1 MNGKKLIR
9 NSTAEFLIFIGQAG
23 EQSIEA
29 RYEDETLW
37 LSQKLM
43 AELFGVDV
51 RTVGEHL
58 KNIFA
63 SHELAPEAT
72 IRKFRIVQQE
82 GQREVSR
89 AVDFYNLDAIISVGY
104 RVNSLR
110 ATQFRQWATGVLR
123 EFAIKGYVLDRQR
136 MENGSFLG
144 EDYFE
149 RLLAEIREIRL
160 SERRFYQKITDIYA
174 TSVDYNKD
182 APTTKVFFAKV
193 QNKLHYAI
201 HGHTAAELIRKR
213 ADSSK
218 SHMGLTSWAN
228 APEGK
233 ILKTDVAVAKN
244 YLTKDELDSL
254 GRIVNAY
261 LELAEDRAR
270 RKIPMSMEDWSKR
283 LDAFLEFDEREVL
296 QNSGKI
302 SAKLAQTHA
311 ESEFEKYRIV
321 QDRLFESDF
330 DKAVKNWRP
339 VSRTPEMTN
348 KAQGFVDRRE
358 LVVLIFTHGKDVLL
372 ILFSVSRDQR
382 ASVQSQRK
390 SQTQRPKFSR
400 KRPIW
405 CIFSC
410 RMVTIPMSPF
420 ESRRQ

>member
-1 MNGKKLIR
+1 MSSKPTFIR
-9 NSTAEFLIFIGQAG
+9 NSTVEFLIFTGQTA

-51 RTVGEHL
+51 RTISEHL
-58 KNIFA
+58 KNIFGRD
-63 SHELAPEAT
+63 ELAPEAT

-89 AVDFYNLDAIISVGY
+89 MVEFYNLDAIISVGY
-104 RVNSLR
+104 RVNSIR

-123 EFAIKGYVLDRQR
+123 EFAMTGYVLDRKR
-136 MENGSFLG
+136 MENGGFLG

-160 SERRFYQKITDIYA
+160 SERRFYQKITDIYS

-182 APTTKVFFAKV
+182 APTTKTFFAKV

-201 HGHTAAELIRKR
+201 HGHTAAELICKR

-218 SHMGLTSWAN
+218 PQMGLTSWAS
-228 APEGK
+228 APDGK
-233 ILKTDVAVAKN
+233 VLKTDVAVAKN
-244 YLTKDELDSL
+244 YLSQEELASL
-254 GRIVNAY
+254 GRVVNAY

-270 RKIPMSMEDWSKR
+270 RQIPMSMEDWSKR
-283 LDAFLEFDEREVL
+283 LDAFLEFDDREVL
-296 QNSGKI
+296 QDSGKV
-302 SAKLAQTHA
+302 SAKLAQMHA

-330 DKAVKNWRP
+330 D
-339 VSRTPEMTN
+339 RTL
-348 KAQGFVDRRE
+348 KK
-358 LVVLIFTHGKDVLL
+358 LVTGK
-372 ILFSVSRDQR
+372 RNTGE
-382 ASVQSQRK
+382 AN
-390 SQTQRPKFSR
+390 
-400 KRPIW
+400 
-405 CIFSC
+405 
-410 RMVTIPMSPF
+410 
-420 ESRRQ
+420 